1 MNSLRTLIK
10 NYICLRVSASSLLRS
25 IEPRMSCTYDQW
37 CEFGSGTFP
46 WIQNYLFQI
55 RIAAK
60 NSKFNSFKLVDLLFD
75 WFYGKFFN
83 IKKIEVGTGTFP
95 GSLINHSGLTALF
108 IRQYY
113 DVEILLPGEQDPSP
127 RLCGGHRGIQV
138 QHIYFYISAK
148 SRHTGIRKIFCM

>member
-1 MNSLRTLIK
+1 M
-10 NYICLRVSASSLLRS
+10 SASSLLRS
-25 IEPRMSCTYDQW
+25 VEPRMSCTYDQC

-113 DVEILLPGEQDPSP
+113 DVKSKSFCQVSRIPLLVSAEVTAASRYNISTSTSP
-127 RLCGGHRGIQV
+127 RNRDIPV
-138 QHIYFYISAK
+138 SEKSSACK
-148 SRHTGIRKIFCM
+148 SVFLKHDFPY